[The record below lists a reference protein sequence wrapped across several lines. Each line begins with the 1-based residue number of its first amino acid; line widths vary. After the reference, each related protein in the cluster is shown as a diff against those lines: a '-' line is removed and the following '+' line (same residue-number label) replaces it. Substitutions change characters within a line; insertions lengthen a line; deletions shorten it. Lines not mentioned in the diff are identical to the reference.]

1 MRVLNFEDKKK
12 QTDAKLHEGILG
24 AFKEMEET
32 LKANEEQAEA
42 MICFVKSNKGQYY
55 TSVMVEYQ
63 DIMEMIGF
71 IDVMKTSLHDALGD

>member
-1 MRVLNFEDKKK
+1 
-12 QTDAKLHEGILG
+12 
-24 AFKEMEET
+24 MEET